1 MGLSGFHVKA
11 GELGVAQNGEL
22 LEPLILSVY
31 SGHFA
36 KVLVGSKCL
45 APLPGVFL
53 SLESHLFHPK
63 DSS

>member
-11 GELGVAQNGEL
+11 GDVGVAQDGEL
-22 LEPLILSVY
+22 LEPLVLSVC
-31 SGHFA
+31 SGHLA

-45 APLPGVFL
+45 ASLPGVSL